1 MSHSATQLS
10 SDLPQNL
17 SVGAFARQKVGFC
30 STFGAIAARRL
41 AALWWQD
48 ALQNR
53 NVQRVLRV

>member
-1 MSHSATQLS
+1 MPHSATQLS

-17 SVGAFARQKVGFC
+17 SVAGPVPRNTLFC
-30 STFGAIAARRL
+30 RSFVRASMARL
-41 AALWWQD
+41 AGFSWQD